1 MSTQVERLEH
11 NMARLTIEVPVEEFE
26 KAMQYSYNRNKNKIN
41 IQGFRKGKAPRKVIE
56 RFYGPEVF
64 YEDAANYLI
73 SQTYEKESEET
84 GLEFVSR
91 PEIDIVQIGNGQPFI
106 YTAEVAVRPE
116 VTVKKYLG
124 LEVTKAD
131 TEVTDEDVE
140 KEVDKE
146 REKNSRLVDVDDR
159 AAEMGDTVTLDFEGF
174 IDGESFEGGKGEN
187 HELVLGSGSFIP
199 GFEEQLVGKSIG
211 EETEVNVRFPD
222 DYHAEDLKGK
232 EAVFKCVI
240 HKIARKEIPEADD
253 EFAMDVSEFDTLEE
267 YKADLRKTLTE
278 QKEKAAR
285 QAKENEAV
293 AALVKEMEADIPEAM
308 IEANIDSIARD
319 YEYQLSSQ
327 GIKLEDYIRMFGWT
341 METFRSQIRPEALR
355 RIQTRLALE
364 AVVAAAGIE
373 ISDEAF
379 EEDLRK
385 QAETMK
391 MEVEKIKEMI
401 DPESEK
407 QMRLDMAVQ
416 EAITLITD
424 NAVEVEKKEEP
435 AQEEAAE
442 EETSEE

>member
-11 NMARLTIEVPVEEFE
+11 NMARLTIEVPAEEFE

-267 YKADLRKTLTE
+267 YKADLRKNLTE